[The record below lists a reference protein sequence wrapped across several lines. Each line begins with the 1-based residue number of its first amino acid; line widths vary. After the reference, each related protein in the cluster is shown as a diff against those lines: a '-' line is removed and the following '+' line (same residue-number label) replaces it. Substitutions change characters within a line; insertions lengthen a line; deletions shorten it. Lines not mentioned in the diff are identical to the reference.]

1 MGGTRS
7 RSATAPDHSNESQQP
22 ADSSVEGS
30 LAVAPELDKDDW
42 KTWCFTSAML
52 RGGSS
57 MIIALASPSIASTL
71 DEGLDKIKKLLS
83 EGSAQGAEI
92 VCFPEAYLPG
102 LRGQD
107 FEVLPFDRTQQ
118 EWVLQ
123 AVAQWARTYAVAT
136 ILGMERL
143 TEAGRQIAAFVI
155 DAQGQIQGY
164 QTKNQLDPTED
175 QFYVPGNTRRL
186 FEIDGIKFGVAICHE
201 GWRYPETV
209 RWAAL
214 RGAKIVFHPHHTG
227 SDQEG
232 VRLTQ
237 WGAATGPYYEKAM
250 MMRSIE
256 NTIYFASVNYAL
268 RFQESATSLI
278 TPSGQCQAC
287 LPYGQEGVLV
297 QAINIEEATGLLATR
312 YAPERYQEFKSE

>member
-1 MGGTRS
+1 
-7 RSATAPDHSNESQQP
+7 
-22 ADSSVEGS
+22 
-30 LAVAPELDKDDW
+30 
-42 KTWCFTSAML
+42 
-52 RGGSS
+52 
-57 MIIALASPSIASTL
+57 MIIALASPCIASTL
-71 DEGLDKIKKLLS
+71 DEGLDKIKRFLV
-83 EGSAQGAEI
+83 EASAQGAEI

-107 FEVLPFDRTQQ
+107 FDVLPFDQTQQ
-118 EWVLQ
+118 ERALQ

-143 TEAGRQIAAFVI
+143 TEAGRQIVAFVI
-155 DAQGQIQGY
+155 DARGELQGY
-164 QTKNQLDPTED
+164 QTKNQLAPAED

-186 FEIDGIKFGVAICHE
+186 FEINGFKFGVAICHE

-209 RWAAL
+209 RWAAV

-237 WGAATGPYYEKAM
+237 WGAASAPYYEKAM
-250 MMRSIE
+250 MLRSME

-268 RFQESATSLI
+268 RFQESATCLI
-278 TPSGQCQAC
+278 TPSGQCQAY

-297 QAINIEEATGLLATR
+297 QAVKVEEATGLLATR
-312 YAPERYQEFKSE
+312 YAPERYQEFTLE